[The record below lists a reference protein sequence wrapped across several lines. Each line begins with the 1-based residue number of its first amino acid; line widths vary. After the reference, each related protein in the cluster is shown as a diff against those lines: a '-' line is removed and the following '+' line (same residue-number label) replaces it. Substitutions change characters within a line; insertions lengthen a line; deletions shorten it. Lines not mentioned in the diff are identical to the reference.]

1 MLAQRKEYDRYYGGF
16 RGVDFA
22 TDDTLVSDVRFPY
35 AVNVYK
41 DYVSGAGQGIETI
54 PGFRKR
60 FSAPNGGCIHAIH
73 TFRDMLGAEKV
84 LVHAGGTLYEWV
96 SFGKDESDES
106 GTAQMPFTTK
116 VLRSDMNGRES
127 LSFIFNNRLYII
139 DGKHYLVYDGTNISD
154 VKDSAY
160 IPTTYINIIP
170 AGENADTGEEYEQ
183 RNMLSPY
190 FRHTFIADGSNKAF
204 TMNEG
209 ELDEVSEVK
218 VYGEVLPY
226 DAYEV
231 DLTGGVITLSEAPT
245 KPEDNGYPEFHAG
258 VEITAKKALYEA
270 KDVKVTR
277 ADGSVTTLGAYRGD
291 TTSGFVSM
299 IESATVA
306 AIFDNRVFFS
316 GIPGKPNLVL
326 FCGRNS
332 TGFADPSYI
341 GVLNY
346 VEDGVGTSPITA
358 MLGVA
363 DTLLVLK
370 ADTQQ
375 DGSVYYHKPM
385 ETGIDILPKIY
396 PAEAGL
402 AGVGCLGAACNFLD
416 DPVFVSKL
424 GLDAISQLKISSER
438 SREHRS
444 SLIDAKLINSSDLKN
459 SRLCEYGGYLVLL
472 CDGKMFLA
480 DSRQVYQNA
489 AGHNEYEWF
498 YLEEIGVYSGQ
509 TETYFYVEDFP
520 VSLLNEDGSRKD
532 FTVTYSRK
540 EYPAQIAKDYS
551 SDMVL
556 DINEAKGVYSYSF
569 EDRSYTVAIVELLS
583 GEIAAL
589 LCDTLGE
596 MRGGEFSPAVSVK
609 NINEN
614 LYFGTQG
621 GDVCSFNFDK
631 RNKTD
636 GTIAPKWYTFNG
648 RAIYS
653 GVALKN
659 DNCGLPN
666 MTKSTVKRS
675 LVVKVKNFSAL
686 AAKIRVKT
694 NKKPMADVA
703 DISSNRGLEE
713 LFSDMDFSDFSF
725 IQSGDSIFAVR
736 EKEKKWV
743 EKQYFIYTDT
753 FMRPFALFYAS
764 FKYTVIG
771 KYKG

>member
-1 MLAQRKEYDRYYGGF
+1 MLAQRREYDRYYGGF

-22 TDDTLVSDVRFPY
+22 TDDTLVSESRFPY

-60 FSAPNGGCIHAIH
+60 FSAPNGGRIHAIH
-73 TFRDMLGAEKV
+73 VFKDSLGNERV
-84 LVHAGGTLYEWV
+84 LIHAGTTLYEWV
-96 SFGKDESDES
+96 SFGKDEPDES
-106 GTAQMPFTTK
+106 GSPQMSFTTK
-116 VLRSDMNGRES
+116 VLRSDMNERES
-127 LSFIFNNRLYII
+127 VSFIFNNRLYII
-139 DGKHYLVYDGTNISD
+139 DGKHYLVFDGTNISD

-170 AGENADTGEEYEQ
+170 TGENADIGEEYEQ

-190 FRHTFIADGSNKAF
+190 FRHTFIADGANKVF
-204 TMNEG
+204 TMNER
-209 ELDEVSEVK
+209 ELDEVSSVK
-218 VYGEVLPY
+218 VYGRLLDF
-226 DAYEV
+226 DAYSV
-231 DLTGGVITLSEAPT
+231 DLAGGVITLTEAPG

-258 VEITAKKALYEA
+258 VEITAKKAVYEA
-270 KDVKVTR
+270 KDVKIKR
-277 ADGSVTTLGAYRGD
+277 PDGSTTTLGAYRGD
-291 TTSGFVSM
+291 ETDEFISM
-299 IESATVA
+299 IESVTVA

-316 GIPGKPNLVL
+316 GIPGRPNLVL

-332 TGFADPSYI
+332 TGYADPSYI
-341 GVLNY
+341 GILNY
-346 VEDGVGTSPITA
+346 MEDGVGTTPITA
-358 MLGVA
+358 MMGVA
-363 DTLLVLK
+363 GTLLVLK

-375 DGSVYYHKPM
+375 DGSVYYHTPM
-385 ETGIDILPKIY
+385 ETGEDILPKVY
-396 PAEAGL
+396 PSEAGL
-402 AGVGCLGAACNFLD
+402 AGTGCLGAACNFLD
-416 DPVFVSKL
+416 DPVFISKL

-438 SREHRS
+438 AREHRS
-444 SLIDAKLINSSDLKN
+444 SLVDAKLLNSSDLKN

-509 TETYFYVEDFP
+509 TEAYFYLEELP
-520 VSLLNEDGSRKD
+520 ASLMNDDGSRKD
-532 FTVTYSRK
+532 FTVIYKKTDYAVKLFTDFPEGEVMPISSALSIRDESFDEKTYK
-540 EYPAQIAKDYS
+540 
-551 SDMVL
+551 
-556 DINEAKGVYSYSF
+556 
-569 EDRSYTVAIVELLS
+569 VAIVELLS

-589 LCDTLGE
+589 LCDTTGE
-596 MRGGEFSPAVSVK
+596 MSGGEFSPAVSVK
-609 NINEN
+609 TINNN
-614 LYFGTQG
+614 LYFGSRG

-636 GTIAPKWYTFNG
+636 GTIAPLWYTFDG

-659 DNCGLPN
+659 DNCGLLN

-675 LVVKVKNFSAL
+675 LVVKVKNFASL
-686 AAKIRVKT
+686 AAKISVKT
-694 NKKPMADVA
+694 NKKPMAEA
-703 DISSNRGLEE
+703 GNISLNRGINSF
-713 LFSDMDFSDFSF
+713 FSYMDFSDFSF
-725 IQSGDSIFAVR
+725 IEDGDSIFAIR

-743 EKQYFIYTDT
+743 EKQYFIFTDK
-753 FMRPFALFYAS
+753 FMKPFALFNAS

>member
-1 MLAQRKEYDRYYGGF
+1 MLAQRREYDRYYGGF

-22 TDDTLVSDVRFPY
+22 TDDTLVSESRFPY

-60 FSAPNGGCIHAIH
+60 FKAPNGGEIHAIH
-73 TFRDMLGAEKV
+73 TLLDLSGREAV
-84 LVHAGGTLYEWV
+84 LVHAGTTLYEWV
-96 SFGKDESDES
+96 SFGKDEPDES
-106 GTAQMPFTTK
+106 GSAQMSFTTK
-116 VLRSDMNGRES
+116 VLRSDMNARES
-127 LSFIFNNRLYII
+127 VSFIFNNRLYII
-139 DGKHYLVYDGTNISD
+139 DGKHYLVFDGTNISD

-170 AGENADTGEEYEQ
+170 TGENADIGEEYEQ

-190 FRHTFIADGSNKAF
+190 FRHTFIADGSNKVF
-204 TMNEG
+204 TMNER
-209 ELDEVSEVK
+209 ELDEVSSVK
-218 VYGEVLPY
+218 VYGRLLDF
-226 DAYEV
+226 DAYSV
-231 DLTGGVITLSEAPT
+231 DLAGGVITLAEAPT

-258 VEITAKKALYEA
+258 VEITAKKAVYEA
-270 KDVKVTR
+270 KDVKVRR

-291 TTSGFVSM
+291 NPDEFISM

-306 AIFDNRVFFS
+306 AIFDNRVFLS
-316 GIPGKPNLVL
+316 GIPGKPNLIL

-332 TGFADPSYI
+332 TGYADPSYI
-341 GVLNY
+341 GILNY
-346 VEDGVGTSPITA
+346 MEDGVGTTPITA

-363 DTLLVLK
+363 GTLLVLK
-370 ADTQQ
+370 NDTQQ
-375 DGSVYYHKPM
+375 DGSVYYHTPM
-385 ETGIDILPKIY
+385 ETGEDILPKIY

-444 SLIDAKLINSSDLKN
+444 SLVDAKLINSSDLKN

-509 TETYFYVEDFP
+509 TEAYFYVEDFP
-520 VSLLNEDGSRKD
+520 VSLMNDDGSRKD
-532 FTVTYSRK
+532 FTVIYKKT
-540 EYPAQIAKDYS
+540 DYAVKLFTDFPEGEVMPIS
-551 SDMVL
+551 SALSIRD
-556 DINEAKGVYSYSF
+556 ESF
-569 EDRSYTVAIVELLS
+569 DEKTYTVAIVELLS

-589 LCDTLGE
+589 LCDTTGE
-596 MRGGEFSPAVSVK
+596 MSGGEFSPAVSVK
-609 NINEN
+609 TINNN
-614 LYFGTQG
+614 LYFGTRG

-636 GTIAPKWYTFNG
+636 GTIAPLWYTFDG

-659 DNCGLPN
+659 DNCGLLN

-675 LVVKVKNFSAL
+675 LVVKVKNFAAL
-686 AAKIRVKT
+686 AAKISVKT
-694 NKKPMADVA
+694 NKKPMAEA
-703 DISSNRGLEE
+703 GNISLSRGVNSF
-713 LFSDMDFSDFSF
+713 FSYMDFSDFSF
-725 IQSGDSIFAVR
+725 IEDGESIFAIR

-743 EKQYFIYTDT
+743 EKQYFIFTDK
-753 FMRPFALFYAS
+753 FMKPFALFNAS